1 MTQLIIA
8 RKALGPSLSPG
19 GGLEALP
26 GFRWSFSHPVPWDSG
41 MWLSPIPPQLPCW
54 PSKAGHRPSCS
65 LAPVL
70 GLFFG
75 ISSLAGGGR
84 DAARCSVLPAAHLE
98 REFGITWMTTG
109 GSFASKMGYSQLGR
123 TRGPHT
129 VPARAHPLSQ
139 LPWELPA
146 RLPVDNTPARRISW
160 GFLLAVVSWWRP
172 RGAHFGSGGD
182 DNGGCFLA
190 RGFSRPGESQ
200 RDSHGLM
207 MAASR

>member
-70 GLFFG
+70 GLFFWHFQPCRRREGCCLMQRAAGCSPGTRVRHHLDKDWRQLRLQNG
-75 ISSLAGGGR
+75 IFPAWEDPWSSHGA
-84 DAARCSVLPAAHLE
+84 C
-98 REFGITWMTTG
+98 T
-109 GSFASKMGYSQLGR
+109 
-123 TRGPHT
+123 
-129 VPARAHPLSQ
+129 LSQ
-139 LPWELPA
+139 LSWELPA

-160 GFLLAVVSWWRP
+160 GFLLAVVSWRRP

-190 RGFSRPGESQ
+190 RGFSRP
-200 RDSHGLM
+200 
-207 MAASR
+207 